1 MRMMSMIRLFIL
13 SLSLILLSVEAV
25 AEKPPLLDLRRE
37 FTVFDNILTSAQPTR
52 SEFELAAQK
61 GFKTVINLRSPG
73 EIGSW
78 NERKKIE
85 ALGMRYVSIPV
96 SGLDDF
102 NINTLN
108 EINEIVFE
116 TAFEAKGFVLIHD
129 SNANRVGALMAL
141 EAFFN
146 HDMSVQEAVDI
157 GKKSGMT
164 TLEDYILTLLFD
176 SESSY
181 DDDSDLDAFDDL
193 FME

>member
-1 MRMMSMIRLFIL
+1 MLSIIRSLVVISALTVICSQLF
-13 SLSLILLSVEAV
+13 AQK
-25 AEKPPLLDLRRE
+25 APLLDIRKE
-37 FTVFDNILTSAQPTR
+37 YSVFDNILTAGQPTR
-52 SEFELAAQK
+52 IEFELAASK

-85 ALGMRYVSIPV
+85 ALGMRYVSIPI

-108 EINEIVFE
+108 EINEVVFE
-116 TAFEAKGFVLIHD
+116 TVFEAKGYVLIHD

-146 HDMSVQEAVDI
+146 HDMSVEAAI
-157 GKKSGMT
+157 SLGKKSGMT
-164 TLEDYILTLLFD
+164 TLEDYMRTLLFD
-176 SESSY
+176 SESDY
-181 DDDSDLDAFDDL
+181 EAEEGLDEFDDL
-193 FME
+193 FM